1 MHGSRLLGRSC
12 ASSRRRWRRSAPRP
26 RTIPSPAILSGS
38 ISWST
43 RSSILRRNPTKPTA
57 RDRDVDLHILGMA
70 ADHTIDRVVLGQDDA
85 GPVGLHIPDV
95 QALQGAVA
103 RLGIADR
110 ASIEPGAD
118 ELGLVLVAH
127 AMAHAAGW
135 TPRVAVR
142 YSMPDGGDVQDPLEF
157 APISSAC
164 DALIRLAGA
173 VRNELDPDIILYVR
187 VPNTD
192 GIHDAA
198 LLHELSA
205 ETAAGKSVALVDL
218 SFLSGSYEPQARF
231 VRRLIRAGVA
241 AKLDA
246 YASWNTNANSTG
258 IALAEAIAAGVGR
271 R

>member
-1 MHGSRLLGRSC
+1 MDRGFRDDHAPRADGGG
-12 ASSRRRWRRSAPRP
+12 AGRRRGLVRSHRPLSSPGVYPGVREAPYSAATRRSRP
-26 RTIPSPAILSGS
+26 SATLARPHR
-38 ISWST
+38 ST
-43 RSSILRRNPTKPTA
+43 RIAGLFGHRA

-103 RLGIADR
+103 HLGIADR

-173 VRNELDPDIILYVR
+173 VRN
-187 VPNTD
+187 
-192 GIHDAA
+192 
-198 LLHELSA
+198 
-205 ETAAGKSVALVDL
+205 
-218 SFLSGSYEPQARF
+218 
-231 VRRLIRAGVA
+231 
-241 AKLDA
+241 
-246 YASWNTNANSTG
+246 
-258 IALAEAIAAGVGR
+258 
-271 R
+271 